1 MPAVGRLR
9 SRASLALLRWL
20 CLAPMY
26 EQHFGLK
33 QEPFS
38 IAPDPHFLFLS
49 DQHREAL
56 AHLLYGVGGG
66 GGFVLLTGE
75 IGAGKTTV
83 CRCFLEQIPAHCK
96 VAYIFNPQLTVP
108 ELLQTIC
115 EEFRVEVPASAAEG
129 AARGQMKEYVD
140 ALNGF
145 LLQAHAQGRS
155 AVLIIDEAQSLAPAV
170 LEQLRLLT
178 NLETAQR
185 KLLQII
191 LIGQPEL
198 RDMLAQ
204 PGLEQLAQRV
214 IARYHLGA
222 LSAAD
227 TVRYVHHRLAVAGG
241 GPARPME
248 PEALVR
254 LYKLTG
260 GVPRRINL
268 LAGRALLGAYA
279 QGRETVDPTMVNAAA
294 REVFGD
300 VPPRVPAAPDPASA
314 GIDKRSALALLAAT
328 AVAFSA
334 LTWWALRDQV
344 LGASALAPSAASGAL
359 GHAPASAPGPAAI
372 AAPRTAAG
380 PVSAGGAGAGG
391 GLATNAPGSQGAPA
405 VQAGSKTMA
414 TAMPP
419 ASGNA
424 AEAAIPESTSGITSH
439 VEPGAL
445 LAAAWADEGEAWRVL
460 ANAWGAAPAGPVC
473 AAATV
478 ASTGLAC
485 YRAKGGIAQVRQ
497 MARPGVVL
505 LRLRDEAPVYA
516 VMESLN
522 EREAVLRTGTRRW
535 RVPLAV
541 LANLW
546 RGGEFATLWKVPPGW
561 RERDAADAS
570 GQPAV
575 RAWLHRQLANAGGD
589 KPTLALRERIAAFQ
603 KAYGLVA
610 DGKASPVTLMQV
622 NRVAGVDEPRLLAE
636 PAGAAAPRP

>member
-1 MPAVGRLR
+1 
-9 SRASLALLRWL
+9 
-20 CLAPMY
+20 MY
-26 EQHFGLK
+26 EQHFGLQ

-83 CRCFLEQIPAHCK
+83 CRCFLEQIPAHCN
-96 VAYIFNPQLTVP
+96 VAYIFNPQLTVA

-140 ALNGF
+140 ALNGY
-145 LLQAHAQGRS
+145 LLAAHAQGRS
-155 AVLIIDEAQSLAPAV
+155 AVLIIDEAQSLSAAV

-178 NLETAQR
+178 NLETAER

-198 RDMLAQ
+198 REMLAH

-241 GPARPME
+241 GPVIPME
-248 PEALVR
+248 PQALVR
-254 LYKLTG
+254 LYQLTG

-279 QGRETVDPTMVNAAA
+279 QGRETVDPSMLDAAA
-294 REVFGD
+294 QEVFGD
-300 VPPRVPAAPDPASA
+300 LAPRAVA
-314 GIDKRSALALLAAT
+314 GPGGAVRAGLDRTAMLALLAAT

-334 LTWWALRDQV
+334 LTWWAVRDRVQ
-344 LGASALAPSAASGAL
+344 GPALAPAMGAARAASTPAPGA
-359 GHAPASAPGPAAI
+359 GPGGATSATPSTAPDPALASATVASSGSSSSSNSGPAA
-372 AAPRTAAG
+372 AQPAAAG
-380 PVSAGGAGAGG
+380 PAGLLGG
-391 GLATNAPGSQGAPA
+391 TAAPA
-405 VQAGSKTMA
+405 VPNVQSSSGADGAVGSA
-414 TAMPP
+414 
-419 ASGNA
+419 N
-424 AEAAIPESTSGITSH
+424 

-445 LAAAWADEGEAWRVL
+445 LAAAWADEAEAWRVL
-460 ANAWGAAPAGPVC
+460 AKAWGVAPTDSVC
-473 AAATV
+473 APSTV
-478 ASTGLAC
+478 ATTGLAC
-485 YRAKGGIAQVRQ
+485 YRAKGGIALVRQ

-516 VMESLN
+516 VMESLD
-522 EREAVLRTGTRRW
+522 EREAVLRTGARRW
-535 RVPLAV
+535 RVPLSV

-570 GQPAV
+570 TQAAV
-575 RAWLHRQLANAGGD
+575 RAWLHRQLANSGGD

-603 KAYGLVA
+603 SAHGLVA

-622 NRVAGVDEPRLLAE
+622 NRVAGVEEPRLLAV
-636 PAGAAAPRP
+636 PAATAALGP